1 MHGILVPLSLPLISI
16 QKTETKKTVDFL
28 ASNPQTILLDQL
40 GRSNLIMSRSTIIL
54 TIFALCTCK
63 YSNAITHNRKASVRL
78 WASSWNG
85 DLAAVKSALKNGANI
100 NWLNEDDDEI
110 GHSALMASAIKGRL
124 EVARHL
130 LTIDECDVLIEDS
143 KGMNAKAHAKAKKN
157 DDVLAAIQ
165 QWYFKNNKADED
177 NDKAEDKIDQPIQD
191 KDKDKDK
198 KAEGDSGW
206 FSSWF
211 GNDEASSEM

>member
-1 MHGILVPLSLPLISI
+1 MQSVH
-16 QKTETKKTVDFL
+16 TY
-28 ASNPQTILLDQL
+28 ILLDQL

>member
-157 DDVLAAIQ
+157 DDVEAAIQ